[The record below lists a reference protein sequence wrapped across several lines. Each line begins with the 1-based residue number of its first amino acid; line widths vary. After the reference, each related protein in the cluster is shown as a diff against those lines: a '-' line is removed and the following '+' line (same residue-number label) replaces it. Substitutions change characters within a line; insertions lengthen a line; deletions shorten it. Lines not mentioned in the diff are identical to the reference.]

1 MLLLIWIY
9 LKFFDWIMSETIKDN
24 IHRIRERIATAA
36 EGAGKKED
44 DILLVA
50 VSKLQSIEKIYQAHQ
65 SGLTV
70 FGENKVQELVSKISI
85 SAVDLRWHLV
95 GHLQSNKVN
104 KVIDQV
110 EMIESIDSIHL
121 IEKLSAVGELRGSTS
136 QVLLQVNTSHEPTK
150 SGFQPAEVFSAC
162 EKIEQVP
169 NINVF
174 GLMTIGALTDDVAE
188 ISRNFASLRKLSEKI
203 EGYGSD
209 KIKMKYLS
217 MGMTGDFE
225 IAINEGSNLIR
236 IGTAIFG
243 SR

>member
-1 MLLLIWIY
+1 
-9 LKFFDWIMSETIKDN
+9 MSETIKEN
-24 IHRIRERIATAA
+24 IRRIRERIAIAA
-36 EGAGKKED
+36 EGAGKNED

-50 VSKLQSIEKIYQAHQ
+50 ISKLQPIEKIYQAHQ

-70 FGENKVQELVSKISI
+70 FGENRVQELIGKISI
-85 SAVDLRWHLV
+85 STVDLCWHLV

-121 IEKLSAVGELRGSTS
+121 IEKLSAAGELRRCTS
-136 QVLLQVNTSHEPTK
+136 QVLLQVNTSNESTK

-162 EKIEQVP
+162 EKIERLP
-169 NINVF
+169 NIKVM
-174 GLMTIGALTDDVAE
+174 GLMTIGALTDDVTE
-188 ISRNFASLRKLSEKI
+188 ISGNFASLHKLSERIK
-203 EGYGSD
+203 EYSSD

-217 MGMTGDFE
+217 MGMSGDFE